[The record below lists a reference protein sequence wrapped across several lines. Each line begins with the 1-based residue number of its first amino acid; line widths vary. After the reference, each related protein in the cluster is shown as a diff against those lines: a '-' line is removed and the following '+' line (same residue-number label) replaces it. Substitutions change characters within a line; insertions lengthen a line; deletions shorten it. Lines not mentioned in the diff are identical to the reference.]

1 MIRILRSLFFILI
14 LQAST
19 AIAQNTFKA
28 TIKDRETNEV
38 LTGATAE
45 VKGTKLGAISDLNG
59 SLSISQIPDGKQV
72 IEIRFIGYKTLLY
85 PISFPVQIDL
95 VAEILLDPELEEFE
109 EVTISSTRSSRTIE
123 NIPTRV
129 EFIAGEELEEKSNMK
144 SGDIRMLLSESTG
157 IQTQQTSATSAN
169 ASIRIQGLDGRYTQL
184 LKDGF
189 PLFTGAAS
197 GLGLLQTPPLD
208 LKQVEVIKG
217 SASTLFGGGAI
228 AGLVNLISKTPG
240 DERELNMHINGTS
253 GKGFDFN
260 SFYGQKFGK
269 IGTTIFLSHN
279 RNGAYDPA
287 DIGLTA
293 IPKVERTVF
302 NPKIFVFINEKTN
315 FNFGFNAALENRLGG
330 DIRFIKGDGDEKN
343 SYFEKN
349 ETQRYSSQ
357 LSIDHVIDDN
367 RFLKI
372 KNSISYFDRK
382 ISIPDFTFS
391 GVQKATFSE
400 ISYTSSINSIEWVAG
415 LNLWTD
421 TFDESPRSNAL
432 LRNYTQNT
440 AGAFIQN
447 SWNTTSWLNIET
459 GLRLDYVFDYGWAI
473 LPRVNALFKF
483 SDALTSRIG
492 GGFGYKAPTIFTEET
507 ERLQYRNVES
517 IDKVENVIE
526 RSYGLNADLNYRTTM
541 GDEVGL
547 SINQLFFYTK
557 LDRPLLLEQIPNSGY
572 KLINSSGYSDTKGT
586 ETNLK
591 LEVHEWKLFL
601 GYTLTDAQLHMNGT
615 SIQTTLTPK
624 HRINTVLMY
633 EVEEKWKLGLEAYY
647 FGSQILSDES
657 KTKDYL
663 ITGFMVERLWE
674 KFSVY
679 LNFENFLDTRQTRF
693 ESIYTGSISSPV
705 FKDIYAPVDGFII
718 NGGLKLKL

>member
-1 MIRILRSLFFILI
+1 MTKILRVLLFIIFLHT
-14 LQAST
+14 ST

-38 LTGATAE
+38 LAGATAE

-72 IEIRFIGYKTLLY
+72 IQIRFIGYKTLLY
-85 PISFPVQIDL
+85 PISFPLQIDL
-95 VAEILLDPELEEFE
+95 VADIFLDPELEEFE

-189 PLFTGAAS
+189 PLFSGAAS

-260 SFYGQKFGK
+260 SFYGQKFDK

-293 IPKVERTVF
+293 IPKVERTVI
-302 NPKIFVFINEKTN
+302 NPKIFVFINKKTN
-315 FNFGFNAALENRLGG
+315 FNLGFNTAFENRLGG
-330 DIRFIKGDGDEKN
+330 DIRFINGDGDEKN

-357 LSIDHVIDDN
+357 LSIDHLIDDK

-372 KNSISYFDRK
+372 KNSLSYFDRK
-382 ISIPDFTFS
+382 ISVPDFTFL

-400 ISYTSSINSIEWVAG
+400 ISYTSSTNSIEWVAG

-421 TFDESPRSNAL
+421 TFEEAL
-432 LRNYTQNT
+432 TSKASSRNYSLNT
-440 AGAFIQN
+440 TGAFIQN
-447 SWNTTSWLNIET
+447 LWNTTSWLNIET
-459 GLRLDYVFDYGWAI
+459 GLRLDHVFDYGWII

-483 SDALTSRIG
+483 ADALTSRIG

-507 ERLQYRNVES
+507 ERLQYRNVQS
-517 IDKVENVIE
+517 INNDENVLE

-547 SINQLFFYTK
+547 SINHLFFYTK
-557 LDRPLLLEQIPNSGY
+557 LDHPLLLEQIPNSGY
-572 KLINSSGYSDTKGT
+572 KLINSSGYSDTKGS

-601 GYTLTDAQLHMNGT
+601 GYTFTDAQLHVNGT
-615 SIQTTLTPK
+615 SSKTTLTPK

-647 FGSQILSDES
+647 FGSQILSDQS

-663 ITGFMVERLWE
+663 ITGFMIERLWE

-693 ESIYTGSISSPV
+693 EPIYTGSISNPV